1 MGTPKFSVRTLEVLI
16 KSEFKI
22 SCVYTQQPKKS
33 SRGQK
38 IKKTPVQLAAEIH
51 NLNVRSPSD
60 INDEEEYLYFKSLAP
75 YLVIVV
81 AYGQIIP
88 KRFLELPEKG
98 FLNIHA
104 SLLPKLRGAAPIQRS
119 IINSEKETGISI
131 MKIEEGLDT
140 GPYMKQVKINID
152 KQTNSEELSKK
163 LSELGAKNI
172 LGSIDLITNN
182 QAKFIKQDSNNVT
195 YAKKISK
202 SESEIDWNETAQKI
216 ISKIN
221 GLNPNPGVWF
231 KHNGNRIKILEAE
244 ISEHLGKKGEVITND
259 LVIGCQDKS
268 IKINT
273 LQKEGK
279 IALNAKSFLAGYKIV
294 KGDNLI

>member
-1 MGTPKFSVRTLEVLI
+1 MGTPKLSVRTLEVLI

-202 SESEIDWNETAQKI
+202 KESR
-216 ISKIN
+216 ISWQDSAEKNLAKIN
-221 GLNPNPGVWF
+221 GLNPTPGAWF
-231 KHNGNRIKILEAE
+231 EYKGLRYKIWRAKIVNTSAMPGEIIDENLIIACKNQALEVIE
-244 ISEHLGKKGEVITND
+244 IQKENKKKLLISDFLKGTKIPKGEI
-259 LVIGCQDKS
+259 I
-268 IKINT
+268 
-273 LQKEGK
+273 
-279 IALNAKSFLAGYKIV
+279 Y
-294 KGDNLI
+294 